1 MYCKAL
7 ARVKLNSFHATESF
21 KCKKGVR
28 QGCNLSPLLFNL
40 FLRGLEVQL
49 AKNQAGVPLG
59 EATLDT
65 LMFADDIIL
74 PSTSA
79 DGLKKHIKTL
89 EYFCNEWNLTINT
102 DKTKTCTFG
111 TRKYNQ
117 FICGGTP
124 IENVDSYKYLGVW
137 MSRNGRFNKTLSVF
151 KLREL
156 CLGSK
161 EFSPS

>member
-7 ARVKLNSFHATESF
+7 ARVKLNSFHATES
-21 KCKKGVR
+21 KKGVR

-65 LMFADDIIL
+65 VMFADDIIL

-79 DGLKKHIKTL
+79 
-89 EYFCNEWNLTINT
+89 
-102 DKTKTCTFG
+102 
-111 TRKYNQ
+111 
-117 FICGGTP
+117 
-124 IENVDSYKYLGVW
+124 VD
-137 MSRNGRFNKTLSVF
+137 
-151 KLREL
+151 
-156 CLGSK
+156 
-161 EFSPS
+161 